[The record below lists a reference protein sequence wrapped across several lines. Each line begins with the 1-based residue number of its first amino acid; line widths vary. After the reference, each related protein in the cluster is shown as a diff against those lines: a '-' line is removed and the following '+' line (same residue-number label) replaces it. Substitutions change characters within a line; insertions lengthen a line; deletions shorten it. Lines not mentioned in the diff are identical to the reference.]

1 MKTQR
6 RIVAGRYEL
15 TGPLGRGGMGEVW
28 AGYDQRLDRP
38 VAVKLLRPSSFPPGT
53 DLPVLAARFSR
64 ESRLTAR
71 LEHRGVPA
79 VFDAGTDSGDLY
91 LVMQLIAGHDLA
103 AVIAER
109 SSLPVRWAVAIA
121 AQITAVLGAAHAI
134 SLVHRDLKPRNVM
147 LSADGTVSVLDF
159 GVAAL
164 LEPDV
169 TKLTT
174 TGETLG
180 SPAYMAP
187 EQALR
192 GAASPRSDL
201 YALGCLLHEMLC
213 GTPVFSA
220 DLPLALLQRHLEEP
234 PRPLRTLRPDVPEPV
249 ECLVLD
255 LLAKDP
261 EQRPTD
267 AEDVYERLLP
277 HLPGPDAAG
286 LAATEMDPTRPY
298 RRPLAPVRS
307 RPAAAPA
314 APTTPTAPT
323 TPPESLDD
331 VRRRAAELV
340 EQGRFTQASELL
352 GDALARENAPVGTGP
367 LHLDLASALLL
378 GGDYRR
384 ALALYQQ
391 LAGDLS
397 ESATVDAE
405 LVAHCR
411 FQAALCQVEIGELT
425 AALDGFRSLLAD
437 ERGRLDELDLGLF
450 ELRRQIGV
458 LMAST
463 GDVGAALAELEDLQR
478 DLEGVLG
485 RDDPEVHDLGT
496 IIDRLR
502 SLAE

>member
-1 MKTQR
+1 MTQR
-6 RIVAGRYEL
+6 RTVAGRYEL

-38 VAVKLLRPSSFPPGT
+38 VAVKLLRPSSSPPGT

-109 SSLPVRWAVAIA
+109 SPLPVPWAVAIA
-121 AQITAVLGAAHAI
+121 AQITTVLGAAHAI

-147 LSADGTVSVLDF
+147 LSTDGTVTVLDF

-213 GTPVFSA
+213 GEPVFLA

-234 PRPLRTLRPDVPEPV
+234 PRPLRRLRADVPEPV
-249 ECLVLD
+249 ERLVLD

-267 AEDVYERLLP
+267 AEEVYERLLP
-277 HLPGPDAAG
+277 HLPGPVAASAAG
-286 LAATEMDPTRPY
+286 TEMDPTRPY

-307 RPAAAPA
+307 RPTAA
-314 APTTPTAPT
+314 PTAPT
-323 TPPESLDD
+323 TPAEAPDD

-352 GDALARENAPVGTGP
+352 GEALAREDGPAETGP

-397 ESATVDAE
+397 ESATADAE

-425 AALDGFRSLLAD
+425 AALDRFRSLLGD
-437 ERGRLDELDLGLF
+437 ERRRLDELDPELF

-458 LMAST
+458 LLAST
-463 GDVGAALAELEDLQR
+463 GDVRGALAELEDLQG

-502 SLAE
+502 SLTE